1 MEIIRWVK
9 FNGSEKK
16 SFEKI
21 LKEEPDPKF
30 AYNQIAK
37 EFDIRLLDAKEVVEV
52 YLKKQ

>member
-16 SFEKI
+16 RFEKI
-21 LKEEPDPKF
+21 LKEEPDPMF

-37 EFDIRLLDAKEVVEV
+37 EFDISLLDAKEFVEV

>member
-16 SFEKI
+16 RFEKI
-21 LKEEPDPKF
+21 LKEEPDPMF
-30 AYNQIAK
+30 AYNQIAI
-37 EFDIRLLDAKEVVEV
+37 EVEISLLDAKEFVEV